1 MDLII
6 QMAVEAVLLAFGVLL
21 ALCAIVGATV
31 AIRPDALDRLKAAFD
46 KRMSMRSATR
56 PLDIPRNV
64 DRVFYRHHKAYGAT
78 VVALAIFMLYVL
90 VFEGT
95 LQWQALFPDKYH
107 VIGAIVVE
115 TARIVLWLASI
126 LALIVGTV
134 VFVRPSALKD
144 LEHTANR
151 WVTPRRYT
159 YSLEREYSGLD
170 ERLSRYPRAWGTVVA
185 LLSVVCIIALIVQWP
200 S

>member
-21 ALCAIVGATV
+21 ALCAIVGAIV
-31 AIRPDALDRLKAAFD
+31 AIRPDALNRLKAASE
-46 KRMSMRSATR
+46 KRVSMRRATR

-64 DRVFYRHHKAYGAT
+64 DRVFYRHHKAYGAI
-78 VVALAIFMLYVL
+78 VVALAVFLLYVL

-95 LQWQALFPDKYH
+95 IEWRALFAKEYRE
-107 VIGAIVVE
+107 IGAIVVE

-126 LALIVGTV
+126 FALIVGTV

-144 LEHTANR
+144 LERTANR

-159 YSLEREYSGLD
+159 YLLEREYSGLD
-170 ERLSRYPRAWGTVVA
+170 GCLSRYPRAWGTVVA
-185 LLSVVCIIALIVQWP
+185 ALSVVCIIALIAQWP
-200 S
+200 T

>member
-31 AIRPDALDRLKAAFD
+31 AIRPDALDRLKAASE
-46 KRMSMRSATR
+46 RRVSMRRATR

-64 DRVFYRHHKAYGAT
+64 DRVFYRHHKVYGAT
-78 VVALAIFMLYVL
+78 VVVLAIFLLYVL

-95 LQWQALFPDKYH
+95 LQWQALFPEEYR
-107 VIGAIVVE
+107 VVGAIVVE

-126 LALIVGTV
+126 FALIAGTV

-144 LEHTANR
+144 LERIANR

-159 YSLEREYSGLD
+159 YPLEREYSGLD

-185 LLSVVCIIALIVQWP
+185 VLSLICIIALIAQWP
-200 S
+200 T